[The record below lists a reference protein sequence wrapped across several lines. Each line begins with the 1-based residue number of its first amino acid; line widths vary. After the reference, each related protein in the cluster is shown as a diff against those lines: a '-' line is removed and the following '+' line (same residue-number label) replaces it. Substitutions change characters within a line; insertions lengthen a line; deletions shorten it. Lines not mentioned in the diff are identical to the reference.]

1 MNAEK
6 MVNVLTEASTTENI
20 DKVVNGVSKAAE
32 LVSVLTTR
40 QSITNLSKDSLL
52 QFPILIENN
61 VSEPNLVIL
70 NKALEHE
77 FISFIVLA
85 LNNIIVNKIEANGT
99 VGELLKKIHTNVDLS
114 AKDNL
119 SNYSSSIKS
128 VLNDSMN
135 EIQDAEIESVL
146 IEDTTYEELKK
157 YNEMCVLH
165 PVGEELNESIL
176 NHSSFP
182 EIILNEVA
190 DKPGTALNVRVSS
203 NDSIKTFT
211 IDYKKLNMLA
221 PTIVKCKV
229 KFTLVTD
236 AKNKKTGQQIT
247 RAQETEL
254 VFGVKTVLHPI
265 ETDDFINTMN
275 DVYKSGKFPVRLVK
289 FLTGE
294 LKARDFIFN
303 VAEAKKR
310 AKQTYGGQG
319 GSYWWNKL
327 EDLAKQDKAMKVAR
341 SVSSNKDVT
350 LMTAVTTFVVTK
362 SSALR
367 IKNKLGQNIFERP
380 EIIDE
385 IFNRFFIMGFMVI
398 DEPSNHLYIY
408 DPNRHDYKVVSLS
421 SLKAIAREEIGIKD
435 GEPTLFDR

>member
-6 MVNVLTEASTTENI
+6 MVNVLTEATPSETV
-20 DKVVNGVSKAAE
+20 DKAVNGVNKLAE
-32 LVSVLTTR
+32 LVSVVTTR

-99 VGELLKKIHTNVDLS
+99 VGDLLKKIHTNVDLS
-114 AKDNL
+114 FKDNL
-119 SNYSSSIKS
+119 SNYSSTIES

-176 NHSSFP
+176 NHASFP
-182 EIILNEVA
+182 EIILNEVSNE
-190 DKPGTALNVRVSS
+190 PGTRLNVKVNGS
-203 NDSIKTFT
+203 DTIKTFN
-211 IDYKKLNMLA
+211 IDYKKLNMMA

-229 KFTLVTD
+229 RFTLVLD
-236 AKNKKTGQQIT
+236 PKKNRG
-247 RAQETEL
+247 RASRSEETEL

-265 ETDDFINTMN
+265 ETDDFIDTMN

-310 AKQTYGGQG
+310 AKQTYAGKG

-341 SVSSNKDVT
+341 SVSSNKDLT

-367 IKNKLGQNIFERP
+367 IKNKLNQNIFERP